1 VADCCLEDYRDR
13 KLENAERQADDLD
26 ETDNGDNILALDKCM
41 QTRCETWSMRVDKR
55 LIL

>member
-26 ETDNGDNILALDKCM
+26 ETDTGDNILATSRTLVT
-41 QTRCETWSMRVDKR
+41 QVRCR
-55 LIL
+55 